1 MSSVRSSSVK
11 SVIAHRL
18 RGQDG
23 CGQGR
28 GLNAHAGQ
36 DRDGRRQGRPGEPA
50 RSWIAA
56 TLGMG
61 LRIVFSNFLKMTFRG
76 GCSNCGFPKRFF
88 RDRNKRGGLFHTAHG
103 KSR

>member
-1 MSSVRSSSVK
+1 MPMLDRIGMAAVRDVR
-11 SVIAHRL
+11 A
-18 RGQDG
+18 
-23 CGQGR
+23 
-28 GLNAHAGQ
+28 N
-36 DRDGRRQGRPGEPA
+36 PA

-88 RDRNKRGGLFHTAHG
+88 RDRNKRDGLFHTAHG